1 LEDIEFDP
9 EGETNMRMTLVAVGL
24 SLALG
29 TALAGCSDDKSSGRA
44 APYESP
50 QQQLVDKA
58 RLTVEALR
66 SNPTL
71 GGPVNENLAR
81 AKGVLIFPNLLRA
94 GFFVGAEGGTGLLVG
109 RRADGS
115 WSEPAFVYTG
125 DASFGLQIGA
135 EGGQVIFLVM
145 NDGAMTKL
153 INGNVNLGAD
163 VSVAIGP
170 LGGGASGATTP
181 NVGGDLLAFSLQ
193 QGIFAGAAIKGGVIA
208 PRIEWNEA
216 YYGPGATP
224 RTIIVDGRFRN
235 PGTRSLRLALA
246 VTPARP
252 ATGSAK

>member
-1 LEDIEFDP
+1 
-9 EGETNMRMTLVAVGL
+9 MRMTLVAVGL

-29 TALAGCSDDKSSGRA
+29 TALAGCSDNPSSGQN

-66 SNPTL
+66 SNQTV
-71 GGPVNENLAR
+71 GGAVNDNLTK

-135 EGGQVIFLVM
+135 EGGQVMFLVM

-153 INGNVNLGAD
+153 INGNVNVGAD

-170 LGGGASGATTP
+170 FGGGAAGATTP
-181 NVGGDLLAFSLQ
+181 NVGADLLAFSLQ
-193 QGIFAGAAIKGGVIA
+193 QGIFAGAAVKGGVVA

-224 RTIIVDGRFRN
+224 RTIVVEGRFHN
-235 PGTRSLRLALA
+235 PGTRGLRLALA

-252 ATGSAK
+252 TTSNVK